1 MNPTQPVRIWVGFGF
16 NFFDGLDRISDLINF
31 MDLDSVLDPA
41 LTLSWIRI
49 RIWIQF
55 LLRFGSDS
63 QSVKLGGFGFGLGF
77 NLYYG
82 SGRIQNP
89 LSLTDSDSDSD
100 SILTMVRVG
109 FRIR

>member
-49 RIWIQF
+49 WIWIQF

-63 QSVKLGGFGFGLGF
+63 ESIKFSGFGFGLGF

-89 LSLTDSDSDSD
+89 LSLTDSDLDMD
-100 SILTMVRVG
+100 SIFTMVRVG
-109 FRIR
+109 FRIH

>member
-1 MNPTQPVRIWVGFGF
+1 
-16 NFFDGLDRISDLINF
+16 

>member
-1 MNPTQPVRIWVGFGF
+1 
-16 NFFDGLDRISDLINF
+16 

-89 LSLTDSDSDSD
+89 LSLTDSDLD
-100 SILTMVRVG
+100 SICNTVQVG
-109 FRIR
+109 FRIQLVNGSRLGFNLFYKSGRIQNPLGLMDLD